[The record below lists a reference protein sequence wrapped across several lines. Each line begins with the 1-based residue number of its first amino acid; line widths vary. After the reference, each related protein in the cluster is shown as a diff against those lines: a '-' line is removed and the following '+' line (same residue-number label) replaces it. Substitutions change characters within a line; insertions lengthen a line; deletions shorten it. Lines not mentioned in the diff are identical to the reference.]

1 MKIGTDFKYLKIN
14 NFLSKDEINLLKTYF
29 IIRHKCN
36 INNFDSH
43 QTNLETHFYA
53 DPLTE
58 SLLLRKKH
66 ILENE
71 SGLELLPTYSFS
83 RVYTKFA
90 DLKKHIDR
98 PSCEVSV
105 TVCVD
110 SCGEDWPIYMNG
122 KPIILKPGDAAMYL
136 GCEVEH
142 WREEFMGD
150 YQSQFFLHYVDKNG
164 KNKEYALDSRPFI
177 GAPPESKKN

>member
-1 MKIGTDFKYLKIN
+1 MTLSKIGEEEDDFCLSECDCVLCKYINTIYDKWENFQPKSRMEKI
-14 NFLSKDEINLLKTYF
+14 
-29 IIRHKCN
+29 
-36 INNFDSH
+36 
-43 QTNLETHFYA
+43 
-53 DPLTE
+53 
-58 SLLLRKKH
+58 
-66 ILENE
+66 
-71 SGLELLPTYSFS
+71 
-83 RVYTKFA
+83 
-90 DLKKHIDR
+90 LKKHIDR

>member
-1 MKIGTDFKYLKIN
+1 MR
-14 NFLSKDEINLLKTYF
+14 S
-29 IIRHKCN
+29 
-36 INNFDSH
+36 
-43 QTNLETHFYA
+43 
-53 DPLTE
+53 
-58 SLLLRKKH
+58 
-66 ILENE
+66 
-71 SGLELLPTYSFS
+71 
-83 RVYTKFA
+83 
-90 DLKKHIDR
+90 
-98 PSCEVSV
+98 
-105 TVCVD
+105 D